1 MNLNILEKD
10 LKRLRVSV
18 GLTRAKMAERLGI
31 SKKVY
36 TYYENERSVMPIP
49 VIWRVN
55 QLFGDFLPALEKKQ
69 AEIRKR
75 IERELY
81 PIFCDIND
89 NRK

>member
-18 GLTRAKMAERLGI
+18 VLTRAKMAERLGI

-69 AEIRKR
+69 AEILCAPGLKAAR
-75 IERELY
+75 
-81 PIFCDIND
+81 
-89 NRK
+89 